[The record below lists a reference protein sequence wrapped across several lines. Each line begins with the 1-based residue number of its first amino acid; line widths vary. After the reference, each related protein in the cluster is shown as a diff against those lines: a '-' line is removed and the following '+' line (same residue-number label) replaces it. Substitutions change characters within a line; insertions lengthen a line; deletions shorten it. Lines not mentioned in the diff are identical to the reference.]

1 MLSSGMV
8 RLSASNRRSLLLH
21 RSHFF
26 SCGGYVVGNIDNID
40 SNKMKNGCYR

>member
-8 RLSASNRRSLLLH
+8 RLSASNRWIYYFNIPF
-21 RSHFF
+21 FF
-26 SCGGYVVGNIDNID
+26 SLGGYVVGNIGNID